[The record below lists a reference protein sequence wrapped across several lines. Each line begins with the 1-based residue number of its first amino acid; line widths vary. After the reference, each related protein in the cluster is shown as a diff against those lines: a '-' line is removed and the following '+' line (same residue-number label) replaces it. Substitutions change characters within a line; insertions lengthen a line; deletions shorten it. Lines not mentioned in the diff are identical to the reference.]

1 MKHARHILSLFYV
14 LIFSGLHLFS
24 QPPAPAGYSWQAV
37 AELSDEFNDTVLD
50 SGKWID
56 YHPYWKGREPSQFS
70 PDNIFFRDGSLCLQS
85 TVVNEEMEGNWI
97 ASACVSSKTKAMQP
111 GYYSEAR
118 IKCPEMSMT
127 GAYWFQGDYSEID
140 VIENFGDP
148 TGAGFEDH
156 ETYTM
161 TNLHYF
167 KGGWSNDITTPWKA
181 SILFPSCAARFFTYG
196 VWWKDHETVIFYLD
210 GKEIHTSK
218 TGGPFDEPMYMF
230 FDMEAFQ
237 WGIGMPTMESLQ
249 DNNKNTQYIDFV
261 RTFKLVEER
270 E

>member
-37 AELSDEFNDTVLD
+37 AELSDEFNDPVLD

-156 ETYTM
+156 ET
-161 TNLHYF
+161 
-167 KGGWSNDITTPWKA
+167 
-181 SILFPSCAARFFTYG
+181 
-196 VWWKDHETVIFYLD
+196 VIFYLD